1 MLFYIKRYLSLE
13 IIVTF
18 LLGSLGYWGIR
29 LHDLPL
35 ALKPTPQA
43 MVLGLAG
50 AIWLTLWTFFVQYGY
65 ALLKGKA
72 YAHQLTA
79 SLAKR
84 FAHATPLQMILAG
97 VTAACGEEI
106 FFRGFLQQYL
116 GLLAASLLFMV
127 AHLGKKEIRTI
138 SFWSVF
144 QGLYLGLFFAWSRNL
159 VVPMIAHGLFDFG
172 GMIYFRAFIARSETA
187 A

>member
-1 MLFYIKRYLSLE
+1 
-13 IIVTF
+13 
-18 LLGSLGYWGIR
+18 
-29 LHDLPL
+29 LPGPL
-35 ALKPTPQA
+35 
-43 MVLGLAG
+43 
-50 AIWLTLWTFFVQYGY
+50 WLTLWTFFVQYGY
-65 ALLKGKA
+65 SFVKGKF

-79 SLAKR
+79 ALAKQ

-116 GLLAASLLFMV
+116 GLLAASLLFMI
-127 AHLGKKEIRTI
+127 AHLGKREIRTI

-144 QGLYLGLFFAWSRNL
+144 QGLYLGLFFAWSGNL
-159 VVPMIAHGLFDFG
+159 LVPMIAHGLFDLG
-172 GMIYFRAFIARSETA
+172 GMIYFRAFMARGETA